1 MVPGMGHSSSEEG
14 SGGGPGYDSK
24 VSLLPGAGAT
34 LVTLLPNSPFEG
46 FHLPVS
52 SFSAFPVLLLVRH
65 P

>member
-34 LVTLLPNSPFEG
+34 LVTPS
-46 FHLPVS
+46 
-52 SFSAFPVLLLVRH
+52 
-65 P
+65 